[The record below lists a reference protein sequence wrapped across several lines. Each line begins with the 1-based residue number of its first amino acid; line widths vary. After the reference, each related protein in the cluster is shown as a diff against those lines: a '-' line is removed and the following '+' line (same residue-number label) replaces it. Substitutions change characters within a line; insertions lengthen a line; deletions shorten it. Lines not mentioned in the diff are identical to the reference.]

1 MNATLPAIDRTLSDT
16 TTPDSDAGTRQRVL
30 QIVAAAGPVSAAELA
45 AQLDLAPAGIRR
57 HLGVLEATDQIAVH
71 DGRSGPAARRVA
83 VVPPAGT
90 S

>member
-57 HLGVLEATDQIAVH
+57 HLGVLEATDQITVH
-71 DGRSGPAARRVA
+71 EARAPEGSGAAKKKREVD
-83 VVPPAGT
+83 T
-90 S
+90 